1 MAETTTSVSSGAN
14 SSSGAYP
21 ASGAYRS
28 ASGAYPVSGVA
39 PLFSGRLA
47 PRQRFIVLAMS
58 IVFAV
63 MPFLFV
69 TEFQAG
75 GYKINDLQATAFFFS
90 LGLLPGAIGICFHI
104 VTAATRRQKG
114 HEAIHEYY
122 AFRAG
127 REQARKQ
134 EKAVS
139 SIDQTGAD
147 PLGAIS
153 ASLFLTGIF
162 LLIAIFAGFE
172 ASEQR
177 GNAYNG
183 VQGMMYAGLGAYVAV
198 LYYMVGRLYAN
209 ALSSRF
215 LLTSALRTASAVVIG
230 WVFGIVGVSAL
241 VEPAAAGTTSN
252 AALAS
257 NGILFLIGLFHNSA
271 IDMLRTRAMRIFG
284 RAEEDDDGVTLT
296 SIEGIDVTTA
306 DLLAEYGVGTVQHLA
321 TAEPGELCD
330 RTLLP
335 LDRIVD
341 WIDQAML
348 VRYLRK
354 NIVTARALG
363 IRGAINLAIV
373 HTRTDGR
380 PDSDETKLL
389 TSLAEKVGLP
399 FAAIDTIGREMRNEY
414 MVGLIYELQQGRP
427 FPGLTNGA
435 SAPPA
440 APPAIE
446 SPMVQISKPIE
457 TGVPVVS
464 PS

>member
-1 MAETTTSVSSGAN
+1 MAESTPSASSG
-14 SSSGAYP
+14 SFLSSGAYP
-21 ASGAYRS
+21 ASGAS
-28 ASGAYPVSGVA
+28 PSGTF
-39 PLFSGRLA
+39 PLLLSGRLA
-47 PRQRFIVLAMS
+47 PRQRFIVLVMS
-58 IVFAV
+58 IVFAI

-69 TEFQAG
+69 TRFEAG

-114 HEAIHEYY
+114 HEAIHQYY
-122 AFRAG
+122 AFRAS

-134 EKAVS
+134 ERAVS
-139 SIDQTGAD
+139 TVDQTSSD

-172 ASEQR
+172 AGDQR
-177 GNAYNG
+177 GVAYNG

-230 WVFGIVGVSAL
+230 WVFGIVGVAAL
-241 VEPAAAGTTSN
+241 VEPGNAGTTSTG
-252 AALAS
+252 ALAS
-257 NGILFLIGLFHNSA
+257 NGVLFLIGLFHNSA
-271 IDMLRTRAMRIFG
+271 IDMMRTRAMRIFG
-284 RAEEDDDGVTLT
+284 RAEQDDDGVALT

-306 DLLAEYGVGTVQHLA
+306 DLLAEYGVGSVQHLA

-363 IRGAINLAIV
+363 MRGAINLAIV
-373 HTRTDGR
+373 HMRTDGR
-380 PDSDETKLL
+380 PDSDEAKLL

-427 FPGLTNGA
+427 FPALPNGASTPA

-440 APPAIE
+440 VV
-446 SPMVQISKPIE
+446 SPMVQITRPADTAMPAGS
-457 TGVPVVS
+457 TT
-464 PS
+464 

>member
-1 MAETTTSVSSGAN
+1 MPDTTPSSG
-14 SSSGAYP
+14 SGSYPTSGNYP
-21 ASGAYRS
+21 A
-28 ASGAYPVSGVA
+28 VSGIFPA
-39 PLFSGRLA
+39 LSLTGRLA
-47 PRQRFIVLAMS
+47 PRQRFIVLTMS
-58 IVFAV
+58 IVFAIL
-63 MPFLFV
+63 PFLFV
-69 TEFQAG
+69 TKFEAG

-114 HEAIHEYY
+114 HEAVHQYY
-122 AFRAG
+122 AFRAS
-127 REQARKQ
+127 RDQARKQ
-134 EKAVS
+134 ERAVS
-139 SIDQTGAD
+139 SVDQTNSD

-177 GNAYNG
+177 AVPAYNG

-230 WVFGIVGVSAL
+230 WVFGIVGVTAL
-241 VEPAAAGTTSN
+241 VEPTAAGATSTG
-252 AALAS
+252 AVTA

-271 IDMLRTRAMRIFG
+271 IDMMRTRAMRIFG
-284 RAEEDDDGVTLT
+284 RAQEEDDGVTLT

-373 HTRTDGR
+373 HGRTDQK
-380 PDSDETKLL
+380 PDGDEAKLL

-399 FAAIDTIGREMRNEY
+399 FAAIDTIAREMRNEY

-427 FPGLTNGA
+427 FPAAMTTNGA
-435 SAPPA
+435 YAPSSQPPMFA
-440 APPAIE
+440 APMMPIARPADTVM
-446 SPMVQISKPIE
+446 P
-457 TGVPVVS
+457 TVS
-464 PS
+464 S

>member
-1 MAETTTSVSSGAN
+1 MPETT

-21 ASGAYRS
+21 ASGS
-28 ASGAYPVSGVA
+28 YPAVSGIFPA
-39 PLFSGRLA
+39 MSLSGRLA
-47 PRQRFIVLAMS
+47 PRQRFVVLTMS
-58 IVFAV
+58 IVFAI

-69 TEFQAG
+69 TKFEAG

-114 HEAIHEYY
+114 HEAIHQYY

-127 REQARKQ
+127 RDQARKQ
-134 EKAVS
+134 ERAVS
-139 SIDQTGAD
+139 SVDQTNAD

-172 ASEQR
+172 AGEQR
-177 GNAYNG
+177 AIAAYNG

-230 WVFGIVGVSAL
+230 WVFGLVGITAL
-241 VEPAAAGTTSN
+241 VEPVAAGTTSTG
-252 AALAS
+252 ALAS
-257 NGILFLIGLFHNSA
+257 NGVLFLIGLFHNSA
-271 IDMLRTRAMRIFG
+271 IDMMRTRAMRIFG
-284 RAEEDDDGVTLT
+284 KAQEEDDGVALT

-348 VRYLRK
+348 IRYLRK

-373 HTRTDGR
+373 HMRTDGR
-380 PDSDETKLL
+380 PESDESKLL
-389 TSLAEKVGLP
+389 TSLAEKVGIP

-427 FPGLTNGA
+427 FPAMTTAAGTP
-435 SAPPA
+435 APAPA
-440 APPAIE
+440 ASTAPKVPITGPSDMVMQTA
-446 SPMVQISKPIE
+446 SPIS
-457 TGVPVVS
+457 TG
-464 PS
+464 